1 MAASEAGSDKGPEPD
16 DCSITGAPRSWPR
29 AGFAD
34 NRLVITWSLAHMPD
48 QGQRGE
54 TAMTPMLKVNI
65 INNGQR
71 FSLKASKSRL

>member
-1 MAASEAGSDKGPEPD
+1 MSGASGSYMAASEAGSDKGPEPD

-48 QGQRGE
+48 QGQRGRDRDDADVDDNVVE
-54 TAMTPMLKVNI
+54 S
-65 INNGQR
+65 QHH
-71 FSLKASKSRL
+71 